1 MARFKYSQT
10 IKILMEIAEDIE
22 TLIGASMFKLREE
35 KIKETLKAFIEGI
48 EGEEISIE
56 EVRNLMKR
64 IKGTLAQEIIK
75 ERDRL

>member
-1 MARFKYSQT
+1 
-10 IKILMEIAEDIE
+10 MEIAEDIE
-22 TLIGASMFKLREE
+22 TLIGAGMFKLREE
-35 KIKETLKAFIEGI
+35 KIKETLRAFVESI

-56 EVRNLMKR
+56 EVRNLMKS